1 MVGVPGEDSN
11 MAPPTVCIVALTIFQ
26 VGVAELIRPAVLH
39 ALGRGGLFARATTV
53 FTRFALPLF
62 LFHTTGMA
70 LSRGVEW
77 SIFGTQAES
86 AAPTLTWW
94 LLRPVAIIGP
104 LLATLPVIYLFGRRW
119 KTQTFAP
126 PPRILPIVD
135 DEVGDGG
142 DGPMITRP
150 AHDPLERRHLPGFRR
165 ARADVADGP
174 PSSG

>member
-1 MVGVPGEDSN
+1 
-11 MAPPTVCIVALTIFQ
+11 MAPPTLCIIALTIFQ
-26 VGVAELIRPAVLH
+26 VGVAELIRPGVLH
-39 ALGRGGLFARATTV
+39 ALSRGGAFARATGV

-77 SIFGTQAES
+77 SIFGTQVEGTE
-86 AAPTLTWW
+86 PTIMWW

-119 KTQTFAP
+119 KTQTVAP
-126 PPRILPIVD
+126 PPRIIPVQD

-142 DGPMITRP
+142 DP
-150 AHDPLERRHLPGFRR
+150 PLIKRRERKP
-165 ARADVADGP
+165 DGHKP
-174 PSSG
+174 VG